1 MAGISRRPEARGLGT
16 RRRRLRAALG
26 LAVGLG
32 LVGVASAGR
41 AQAPPAAPGGARAS
55 FAYSG
60 DPATVVLS
68 FTEILG
74 AIEDPDPGP
83 SLRVYGNGR
92 VVVHY
97 PAYMQRAGDY
107 TLQLRR
113 DEMQGL
119 LGSLLEKEV
128 VEFDEA
134 ATRRSVREAA
144 AAQRAGSG
152 EFFAVFDAST
162 TEIGLRLDRYTPPP
176 GRGPERLG
184 VEKRIS
190 WHGLRAHARRYP
202 GVAAIQRLAEARREM
217 VALMERED
225 LAKIE

>member
-1 MAGISRRPEARGLGT
+1 MAEISGRPAPRGWGTLRRHLG
-16 RRRRLRAALG
+16 AALS
-26 LAVGLG
+26 LAVALG
-32 LVGVASAGR
+32 LVGGAGAAR
-41 AQAPPAAPGGARAS
+41 AQAPDAPPGGAQAS

-83 SLRVYGNGR
+83 SLRVYGDGR

-97 PAYMQRAGDY
+97 PEYMNRAGDY
-107 TLQLRR
+107 TFQLRR
-113 DEMQGL
+113 DEMEGL
-119 LGSLLEKEV
+119 LRSLLEKEV

-134 ATRRSVREAA
+134 ATRRSVRETAA
-144 AAQRAGSG
+144 ARRAGSG
-152 EFFAVFDAST
+152 EFSAVFDAST
-162 TEIGLRLDRYTPPP
+162 TEIGLRLSRYTPPA

-202 GVAAIQRLAEARREM
+202 GVAAIQKLATARREL

>member
-1 MAGISRRPEARGLGT
+1 MAEISEGLEARGSGGVT
-16 RRRRLRAALG
+16 RHFRAALG
-26 LAVGLG
+26 LALALG
-32 LVGVASAGR
+32 LVGGAGAAR
-41 AQAPPAAPGGARAS
+41 AQVPPGAPPGAQAT

-68 FTEILG
+68 FSEILG
-74 AIEDPDPGP
+74 GIEDPDPGP
-83 SLRVYGNGR
+83 SLRVYGDGR

-97 PAYMQRAGDY
+97 PDYMTRAGDY
-107 TLQLRR
+107 SVRLGR
-113 DEMQGL
+113 DELEGL
-119 LGSLLEKEV
+119 LRSLIEKEV

-134 ATRRSVREAA
+134 AVRRSVRKAEAA
-144 AAQRAGSG
+144 RRAGPG

-162 TEIGLRLDRYTPPP
+162 TEIGLRLDRYTPPA

-184 VEKRIS
+184 VQKRIS
-190 WHGLRAHARRYP
+190 WHGLRAHARHYP
-202 GVAAIQRLAEARREM
+202 GVAAIQKLATARREL